1 MSKELTAKIDI
12 AGLKISPVRKTE
24 LTSVIAERIKSQQK
38 TFVCTP
44 YSEFLFASFS
54 KPEFRDVV
62 NSADFAISDGIGIL
76 WARYFLTQPLF
87 FKGYFLSILESWLQ
101 VVWTG
106 ASILLSPKRLYQNGI
121 PEKIV
126 GADFAWDLANLAAE
140 NNFSLYLLGGMG
152 DVPELTAKE
161 LKNKFPNL
169 NIVGASNKDMNDE
182 TIFDDLNLVKPDM
195 LFVAFKAQAAEEWIA
210 ANLESLP
217 VKFVIALGGTFDY
230 VAGKK
235 KQPPR
240 FVREAG
246 LEWLYR
252 LITQPSRVKRIFN
265 ATWGLVLGL
274 VRYKV
279 FDNAGFRANGVA
291 VVVNKEGK
299 ILLCKRLDGY
309 SKTGTKNNQ
318 VLKNTWHFPQGG
330 YEKNEDAVLAT
341 SRELYEET
349 GIKNVEVLG
358 QSKYQY
364 IYTWNNASRRL
375 IRYKIYK
382 AKGQTQTTIFFK
394 FLGDDSEVKLD
405 GREIEQFAWLT
416 PEEIL
421 QKIEPER
428 VFHAEKVLAELAQIQ
443 V

>member
-76 WARYFLTQPLF
+76 WARYFLIQPLF

-106 ASILLSPKRLYQNGI
+106 ASILLIPQRLYQNGI

-210 ANLESLP
+210 ANLENLP
-217 VKFVIALGGTFDY
+217 TQFVIALGGTFDY

-291 VVVNKEGK
+291 VVVNNEGK
-299 ILLCKRLDGY
+299 ILLCKRVPSY
-309 SKTGTKNNQ
+309 SKSNPKFYFEDYWQ
-318 VLKNTWHFPQGG
+318 FP
-330 YEKNEDAVLAT
+330 
-341 SRELYEET
+341 
-349 GIKNVEVLG
+349 
-358 QSKYQY
+358 
-364 IYTWNNASRRL
+364 
-375 IRYKIYK
+375 
-382 AKGQTQTTIFFK
+382 
-394 FLGDDSEVKLD
+394 
-405 GREIEQFAWLT
+405 
-416 PEEIL
+416 
-421 QKIEPER
+421 
-428 VFHAEKVLAELAQIQ
+428 
-443 V
+443 